1 LRLEN
6 LSLTITH
13 TDSDG
18 VITAY
23 LINKYVERSKRIMFS
38 NPSRIKDTILRSL
51 IEEWEIKRLYVL
63 DISGNERAL
72 RVASIYD
79 YVVWIDH
86 HEWIPENKYKNIEI
100 TIENEP
106 SAARVVSKKYGIED
120 PIVDFADHLD
130 QNSPQNDLEVDFR
143 DLISSIRN
151 SYQRER
157 DHILEKI
164 VFDMMDNDLKTII
177 DLNKKNIENFR
188 IEMERL
194 KSRIRE
200 NIKNIKVN
208 DKNVYIVETDKNIPV
223 YKIQEIVPK
232 DWDLIVVIY
241 KRIRGSY
248 TSWKIEFR
256 SRELDI
262 LPVAKLFGGGGHKK
276 AAGANIIYN
285 FEIDQLLRAI
295 SIFYK

>member
-1 LRLEN
+1 

-262 LPVAKLFGGGGHKK
+262 LPVAKLFGGGGHKR
-276 AAGANIIYN
+276 AAGASIIYN

>member
-1 LRLEN
+1 

-276 AAGANIIYN
+276 AAGASIIYN

>member
-1 LRLEN
+1 
-6 LSLTITH
+6 
-13 TDSDG
+13 
-18 VITAY
+18 
-23 LINKYVERSKRIMFS
+23 
-38 NPSRIKDTILRSL
+38 
-51 IEEWEIKRLYVL
+51 
-63 DISGNERAL
+63 
-72 RVASIYD
+72 
-79 YVVWIDH
+79 
-86 HEWIPENKYKNIEI
+86 
-100 TIENEP
+100 
-106 SAARVVSKKYGIED
+106 
-120 PIVDFADHLD
+120 
-130 QNSPQNDLEVDFR
+130 
-143 DLISSIRN
+143 
-151 SYQRER
+151 
-157 DHILEKI
+157 
-164 VFDMMDNDLKTII
+164 
-177 DLNKKNIENFR
+177 
-188 IEMERL
+188 L

-276 AAGANIIYN
+276 AAGASIIYN

>member
-72 RVASIYD
+72 RVASVYD

-276 AAGANIIYN
+276 AAGASIIYN

>member
-1 LRLEN
+1 

-13 TDSDG
+13 KDSDG

-72 RVASIYD
+72 RVASVYD
-79 YVVWIDH
+79 SVVWIDH

-276 AAGANIIYN
+276 AAGASIIYN

>member
-1 LRLEN
+1 M
-6 LSLTITH
+6 SLTITH

-72 RVASIYD
+72 RVASVYD

>member
-1 LRLEN
+1 M
-6 LSLTITH
+6 SLTITH

-79 YVVWIDH
+79 SVVWIDH

-130 QNSPQNDLEVDFR
+130 QNSPQNELEVDFR

-151 SYQRER
+151 SYQREK

-262 LPVAKLFGGGGHKK
+262 LPVAKLFGGGGHKR

>member
-1 LRLEN
+1 

-72 RVASIYD
+72 RVASVYD

-276 AAGANIIYN
+276 AAGASIIYN

>member
-1 LRLEN
+1 M
-6 LSLTITH
+6 SLTITH

-72 RVASIYD
+72 RVASVYD

-276 AAGANIIYN
+276 AAGASIIYN

>member
-1 LRLEN
+1 M
-6 LSLTITH
+6 SLTITH

-72 RVASIYD
+72 RVASIYN

-188 IEMERL
+188 IEMEKL

-276 AAGANIIYN
+276 AAGASIIYN

>member
-1 LRLEN
+1 M
-6 LSLTITH
+6 SLTITH

-276 AAGANIIYN
+276 AAGASIIYN